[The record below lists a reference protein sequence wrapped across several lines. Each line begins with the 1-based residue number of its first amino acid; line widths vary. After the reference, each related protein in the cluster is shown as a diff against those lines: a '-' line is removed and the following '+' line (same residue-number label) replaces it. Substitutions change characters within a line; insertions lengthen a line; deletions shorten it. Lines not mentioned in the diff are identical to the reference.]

1 MEGMSKTAICIRSLR
16 FSYEGQV
23 QPIFADLDLDISAG
37 KRFGLFG
44 PNGAGKTTLINCMT
58 GLLLPQGGSVELMG
72 QRMRSHDTSIR
83 SVFGF
88 VPQDF
93 SFYHELSPTEN
104 LAFFG
109 AWYGMSPKKIKDRS
123 KELLDVLGLADVAGK
138 QVGQFSGGMKRRV
151 NLAIGVLHEPSIL
164 FLDEPTVGVDVQ
176 TRHAMMG
183 YLRQLNAAGTTLLYT
198 SHQLK
203 EAEQL
208 CDEIA
213 LFDHGRIIAHGTL
226 EQLTAQNGATDLES
240 LFIQLTGHDYRD
252 G

>member
-1 MEGMSKTAICIRSLR
+1 MSNTAICIRSLR
-16 FSYEGQV
+16 FGYDAQLP
-23 QPIFADLDLDISAG
+23 PIFTELDLDISAG

-58 GLLLPQGGSVELMG
+58 GLLQPQDGTVELMG
-72 QRMRSHDTSIR
+72 KQLRAHDTSIR

-93 SFYHELSPTEN
+93 SFYHELSPMEN

-109 AWYGMSPKKIKDRS
+109 AWYGMQPKKIRERS
-123 KELLDVLGLADVAGK
+123 KDLLEVLGLSDVAHR

-151 NLAIGVLHEPSIL
+151 NLAIGVLHEPAIL

-176 TRHAMMG
+176 TRHAMMA
-183 YLRQLNAAGTTLLYT
+183 YLKQLNAAGTTLLYT

-208 CDEIA
+208 CNEIA
-213 LFDHGRIIAHGTL
+213 LFDHGRIIARGTL
-226 EQLTAQNGATDLES
+226 EQLITENGASDLES